1 MGKAA
6 VPISDKKREEKWQAE
21 SDLRTLVEAS
31 VIKADGKRYKAA
43 ITEGKEQK
51 KAINDVMKKDQQ

>member
-6 VPISDKKREEKWQAE
+6 VAISDKKREEKWQAE
-21 SDLRTLVEAS
+21 SDLRTLVESS

-43 ITEGKEQK
+43 IAEGKEQK
-51 KAINDVMKKDQQ
+51 KAINDVTKKHPP